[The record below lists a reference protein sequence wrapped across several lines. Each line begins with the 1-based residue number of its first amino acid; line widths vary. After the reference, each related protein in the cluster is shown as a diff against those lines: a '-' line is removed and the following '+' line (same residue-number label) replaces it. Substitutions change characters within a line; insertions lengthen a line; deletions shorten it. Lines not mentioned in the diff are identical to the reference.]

1 MLNLKAH
8 DSTIRKNKEHVAKR
22 MPLSSKMN
30 MAAQLIFAKL
40 HLNKPQ
46 NVWNDV
52 LQTDEAKEEMFGQR
66 TAP

>member
-1 MLNLKAH
+1 MTVQLEK
-8 DSTIRKNKEHVAKR
+8 TEHVAKR
-22 MPLSSKMN
+22 TPLSSKMN

>member
-1 MLNLKAH
+1 MTVQLEK
-8 DSTIRKNKEHVAKR
+8 TEHVAKR

>member
-1 MLNLKAH
+1 MTVQLEK
-8 DSTIRKNKEHVAKR
+8 TEHVAKR

-52 LQTDEAKEEMFGQR
+52 FQTDEAKEEMFGQR

>member
-1 MLNLKAH
+1 MTVQLEK
-8 DSTIRKNKEHVAKR
+8 TEHAKR

-40 HLNKPQ
+40 HLNKPH

-52 LQTDEAKEEMFGQR
+52 LQTNEAKEEMFGQR

>member
-1 MLNLKAH
+1 MTVQLEK
-8 DSTIRKNKEHVAKR
+8 TEHVAKR

-40 HLNKPQ
+40 HLNKPH

-52 LQTDEAKEEMFGQR
+52 LQTNEAKEEMFGQR

>member
-1 MLNLKAH
+1 MTAQLEK
-8 DSTIRKNKEHVAKR
+8 TEHVAKR

-40 HLNKPQ
+40 HLNKPH

-52 LQTDEAKEEMFGQR
+52 LQTNEAKEEMFGQR

>member
-1 MLNLKAH
+1 MTVQLEK
-8 DSTIRKNKEHVAKR
+8 TEHVAKR

-40 HLNKPQ
+40 HLNKPH
-46 NVWNDV
+46 NVWNNV
-52 LQTDEAKEEMFGQR
+52 LQTNEAKEEMFGQR

>member
-1 MLNLKAH
+1 MTVQLEK
-8 DSTIRKNKEHVAKR
+8 TEHVAKR

-40 HLNKPQ
+40 HLNKPH

-52 LQTDEAKEEMFGQR
+52 LQTNKAKEEMFGQR